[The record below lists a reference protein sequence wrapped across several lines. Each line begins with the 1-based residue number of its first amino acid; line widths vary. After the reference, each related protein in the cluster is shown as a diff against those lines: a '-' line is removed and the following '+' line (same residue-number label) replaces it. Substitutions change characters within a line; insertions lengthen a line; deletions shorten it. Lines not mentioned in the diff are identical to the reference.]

1 MKEMKNRIYFANFT
15 ISDIYDNNYDYVLV
29 SNYLMK
35 QEEVKKNIQLFTEF
49 DLNFGKNYF
58 IIQKEAYES
67 VLKPTFDEIK
77 SMLIEEENKMEINLE
92 TYTPKAEINGWELTD
107 DDSLQY
113 LKKINPM
120 EYECIQLAPYPT
132 DDLCS
137 EEDEGIE
144 YFQVC
149 QANIDVMYYAKY
161 KAKTL
166 MNILASYN
174 YCDYPTDDRFITYDD
189 INKII
194 ANILEEYGEKG
205 YQLIAECAFE
215 DIPFYDISIFKGT
228 EEECIGFIETYCEK
242 F

>member
-1 MKEMKNRIYFANFT
+1 MKKMKNRIYFANFT

-77 SMLIEEENKMEINLE
+77 FMKIEEERNMNINLE
-92 TYTPKAEINGWELTD
+92 TYIPKPEINDWELID

-113 LKKINPM
+113 LKKVNPM

-132 DDLCS
+132 EDLSS

-149 QANIDVMYYAKY
+149 QANIDIMYYAKY
-161 KAKTL
+161 NTKNFINTL
-166 MNILASYN
+166 AGYD
-174 YCDYPTDDRFITYDD
+174 YCDYPSDDRFVTYDD
-189 INKII
+189 ANKII
-194 ANILEEYGEKG
+194 ANIIEEYGEKG
-205 YQLIAECAFE
+205 YQLIAECIFE
-215 DIPFYDISIFKGT
+215 DIPFFEISIFNGT
-228 EEECIGFIETYCEK
+228 EEDCISFIKSYCEK
-242 F
+242 Y